1 MFSSFKFNTRNS
13 TNLYIDNN
21 KDYYIFNNYEN
32 MQDLSYYAAYFI
44 ALLMLGLLIIIN
56 LYFCIN
62 YIKKKYYKTKHL
74 KYIENTEEFNNEY
87 FNIADPFHISE

>member
-1 MFSSFKFNTRNS
+1 MFSPFRFNTRNS

-32 MQDLSYYAAYFI
+32 MQDLSYYAIYFI
-44 ALLMLGLLIIIN
+44 ALSMLGLLLITN

-62 YIKKKYYKTKHL
+62 YIRKKYCKTKHQ

-87 FNIADPFHISE
+87 FNIAEPVPISE